1 MENQNNTG
9 AQAEPSIPAS
19 PIPAVSTTGS
29 QITTEKKRGIFLT
42 IMLLWT
48 AFGLLQLL
56 YQTINPETLPKVPG
70 IANPSDLGLWYQILT
85 VVGLVIG
92 FTTVIG
98 IWMWKKWGVYLY
110 GVSFTLNL
118 ITSALIQRRFMS
130 ETVRAQY
137 GLLIYILP
145 IIFGAL
151 FLWAIS
157 RKWKNFE

>member
-1 MENQNNTG
+1 MENQNSTEVQAQSTISTSPNT
-9 AQAEPSIPAS
+9 S
-19 PIPAVSTTGS
+19 VLTNGS
-29 QITTEKKRGIFLT
+29 QVSKKKRGIFLT

-70 IANPSDLGLWYQILT
+70 IANPADLGLWYKILNPI
-85 VVGLVIG
+85 GLIIG
-92 FTTVIG
+92 FATLIG

-110 GVSFTLNL
+110 GVSFTFNL
-118 ITSALIQRRFMS
+118 VTSAYIQRQFMS
-130 ETVRAQY
+130 EAVRAQY